1 MSKKNFRPFK
11 NEADSVEIGDL
22 TIENRVDR
30 VSIFGSI
37 DITKDK
43 IGLSA
48 ALELKS
54 ILDEV
59 LSELQSADLP
69 EKIEIKAPETVPNPF
84 A

>member
-43 IGLSA
+43 TGLSA
-48 ALELKS
+48 ALQLKS
-54 ILDEV
+54 VLDEI

-69 EKIEIKAPETVPNPF
+69 EKVEIKAPETVPNPF

>member
-1 MSKKNFRPFK
+1 MPKKNFRPFK
-11 NEADSVEIGDL
+11 NEADSVAIGDL
-22 TIENRVDR
+22 TIGNRVDR

-37 DITKDK
+37 DIAKDK

-48 ALELKS
+48 ALELKP
-54 ILDEV
+54 ILDEI

-69 EKIEIKAPETVPNPF
+69 DKIEIKAPETVPNPF

>member
-43 IGLSA
+43 MGLSV

-59 LSELQSADLP
+59 LAELQSADLP

>member
-1 MSKKNFRPFK
+1 MPKKNFRPFK

-22 TIENRVDR
+22 TIENRVDK

-59 LSELQSADLP
+59 LAELQSADLP

>member
-48 ALELKS
+48 ARQLKS
-54 ILDEV
+54 VLDAV
-59 LSELQSADLP
+59 LAELQSADLP

>member
-1 MSKKNFRPFK
+1 MSKNNFRAFK
-11 NEADSVEIGDL
+11 NEADSVAIGDL

-48 ALELKS
+48 ALQLKS
-54 ILDEV
+54 VLDEV
-59 LSELQSADLP
+59 LAELQSADLP

>member
-54 ILDEV
+54 ILDEI
-59 LSELQSADLP
+59 LAELQSTDLP
-69 EKIEIKAPETVPNPF
+69 EKIKIDAPETVPNPF